1 MQHPPWWENTTS
13 IIAQR
18 RIEVCLEKVVNNTE
32 NKIQCLLLPDGLF
45 TVRRSIQL
53 FSDFSV
59 ICHNRNAWPK
69 TWQSHYLLT
78 ARCDVLHHHR
88 RIYLKS
94 WPWLPTVTMPD
105 HRVITTF
112 TLVKFLLSFAA
123 FTKVS
128 VSVYT
133 RKVFTWVSKLSY
145 LSKPFTSKLGIYQ
158 HSTLEVSRCP
168 SLQSSCVIPFEHL
181 PSAFHCCSS
190 S

>member
-1 MQHPPWWENTTS
+1 MDCWPYEDRSNCSLTS
-13 IIAQR
+13 LLSAIIETLGQKR
-18 RIEVCLEKVVNNTE
+18 DNRT
-32 NKIQCLLLPDGLF
+32 
-45 TVRRSIQL
+45 
-53 FSDFSV
+53 
-59 ICHNRNAWPK
+59 IC
-69 TWQSHYLLT
+69 T
-78 ARCDVLHHHR
+78 AGCDVSHHHR

-112 TLVKFLLSFAA
+112 TLVTFLLSFAA